1 MSTAAGSPTSLSEIT
16 PQWLT
21 GILGRTTPGVEV
33 AEVTVDSVV
42 WGTATKVMLK
52 VRYAAN
58 PPGGPPEALCL
69 KGGFDDALRALGHR
83 GYRAEARFYADIAP
97 ALGDVVP
104 RCWGT
109 EVDDGEG
116 QGGEQGLV
124 VLDDLRGPGVAFGRP
139 QDRYTPDQVAAALE
153 LLADMHGRSWDRTG
167 PGATPWL
174 VVGSPQYRTVVTGFL
189 SEAHW
194 AAAMERPTTDSFTPA
209 MRDRRRVE
217 RAMHRLWEI
226 DDAEVQS
233 LAHGDPHI
241 GNTYLVDGV
250 IRFLDWQVACL
261 GPWSDDTAYFL
272 VGALDVETRRA
283 CERDLLQTYL
293 AALAA
298 TGAPAPTFDEAWA
311 AYRRHHLHGLLFAV
325 CPPEKQGED
334 VCRLMGERYA
344 AAVADHDTLAALGQ

>member
-1 MSTAAGSPTSLSEIT
+1 
-16 PQWLT
+16 
-21 GILGRTTPGVEV
+21 
-33 AEVTVDSVV
+33 
-42 WGTATKVMLK
+42 
-52 VRYAAN
+52 
-58 PPGGPPEALCL
+58 LCL
-69 KGGFDDALRALGHR
+69 KGGFDDAMRALGHR

-97 ALGDVVP
+97 SLGDVVP

-124 VLDDLRGPGVAFGRP
+124 VLDDLRGPGIEFGRP
-139 QDRYTPDQVAAALE
+139 QDRYTSDQVAAALE

-194 AAAMERPTTDSFTPA
+194 AAALERPTTDCFTPA

-241 GNTYLVDGV
+241 GNTYLADGV
-250 IRFLDWQVACL
+250 I
-261 GPWSDDTAYFL
+261 
-272 VGALDVETRRA
+272 
-283 CERDLLQTYL
+283 
-293 AALAA
+293 
-298 TGAPAPTFDEAWA
+298 
-311 AYRRHHLHGLLFAV
+311 HLHGLLFAV

-334 VCRLMGERYA
+334 VCRLMGARYA
-344 AAVADHDTLAALGQ
+344 AAVADHDTLATLGQ